1 MSKTRSDALFT
12 LIKSM
17 TKSEKRYFKLSQNGV
32 DGAKYLRLF
41 AHIDA
46 AADFDESRILSLEP
60 DFDPARFSSLKAH
73 LYGRVLK
80 SLRDFALKSVP
91 EMEVRAMI
99 DEARVLL
106 HKGLYTQCRKHLDKA
121 EKRAETVE
129 GFELILEILRWKKQ
143 LLSYTA
149 GFEKGDYVGEIVEK
163 TERAARRINN
173 INSFTNLQV
182 ELGALYRK
190 SGYIRNAEEHARIR
204 EIFSARVPEVRTDDL
219 SVRERIHLYRLY
231 IGYHFFAQEFAE
243 GLAYAKKWTA
253 LFAGRED
260 LQRSNPEDYIA
271 GLNNLL
277 IAQNKCGLT
286 ADFAES
292 KRTLRRYSRAA
303 GPGLNPHLGL
313 KLRKYTTVHEFNGL
327 FMTGD
332 FDRGVALF
340 ERLAPG
346 LDGFLQQLDPHS
358 RVILHYKSACLYF
371 ANGDYGKCIARL
383 HRIFNMKEAD
393 LREDIHAFARVLHL
407 IAHYEAG
414 HTDAIPYHLRSAY
427 RFLLQKQEL
436 RDYQKLLLTFMR
448 RLGAGPSGLRK
459 GERRLGE
466 MNSPEPEPD
475 SPKHGS
481 PANGAPAPTDR
492 HFRDLRAAMLR
503 LRENPYEAR
512 AFVYF
517 DIIAWLDTHLEGK
530 TMQEVVQ
537 GRVDAEVR

>member
-17 TKSEKRYFKLSQNGV
+17 TKSEKRYFKLSQNGG

-41 AHIDA
+41 GHIDA
-46 AADFDESRILSLEP
+46 GRDFDESRILSLEP

-80 SLRDFALKSVP
+80 SLRDYALKSVP

-99 DEARVLL
+99 DEAEVLL
-106 HKGLYTQCRKHLDKA
+106 RKGLYAQCRKHLDKA
-121 EKRAETVE
+121 EKRAEAVE
-129 GFELILEILRWKKQ
+129 GFELILEILRRRKQ
-143 LLSYTA
+143 LLAYTA
-149 GFEKGDYVGEIVEK
+149 GFEKGDYVGDIVEK

-173 INSFTNLQV
+173 INSFTNLQA

-190 SGYIRNAEEHARIR
+190 SGYIRNADEHVRIR
-204 EIFSARVPEVRTDDL
+204 KIFKARVPEVRTGEL
-219 SVRERIHLYRLY
+219 SVRECIHLYRLY

-243 GLAYAKKWTA
+243 GLAYAKKWTD
-253 LFAGRED
+253 LFAGRKD
-260 LQRSNPEDYIA
+260 LQRSNAEDYIA
-271 GLNNLL
+271 GINNLL

-292 KRTLRRYSRAA
+292 KRTLRRYSRSA

-313 KLRKYTTVHEFNGL
+313 KLRKYTVVHAFNGL
-327 FMTGD
+327 FMNGD

-383 HRIFNMKEAD
+383 HRIFNTKEAD
-393 LREDIHAFARVLHL
+393 LREDIHAFARILHL

-414 HTDAIPYHLRSAY
+414 HTDALPYHLRSTY

-436 RDYQKLLLTFMR
+436 RAYQKLLLNFMR
-448 RLGAGPSGLRK
+448 RLGADSGSLRK
-459 GERRLGE
+459 GELH
-466 MNSPEPEPD
+466 SHEPE
-475 SPKHGS
+475 SPAPGAV
-481 PANGAPAPTDR
+481 ANGAPALS

-537 GRVDAEVR
+537 GRVALTR